1 MDNILIQSFGR
12 RLGKKMGESRRTHL
26 DELLPLYA
34 VNQEELTGK
43 EVIFEIGFGDGQRIA
58 KEALANKNKL
68 FIGAEP
74 FLNGV
79 GTLLK
84 TMKQEKIEN
93 IRIYPEDGRVLLENF
108 NDHTLSKIYI
118 LFPDPWPK
126 AKHHK
131 RRIINHELLS
141 LLKQKLIK
149 NGEVIIATD
158 HAEYAN
164 YIDDHLKEYKLLSR
178 EKPKEWYKTKYQE
191 KAENLG
197 LTIKFFC
204 LKFE

>member
-12 RLGKKMGESRRTHL
+12 RLGKKMGQSRRTHL

-34 VNQEELTGK
+34 VNQEEFTSK
-43 EVIFEIGFGDGQRIA
+43 EVILEIGFGDGQRIA
-58 KEALANKNKL
+58 KEALASKDKL

-84 TMKQEKIEN
+84 TIKQEKIEN

-108 NDHTLSKIYI
+108 NDHILSKIYI

-131 RRIINHELLS
+131 RRIINHSFLA

-158 HAEYAN
+158 HAEYAS
-164 YIDDHLKEYKLLSR
+164 YIDDQLKEYKLLSK
-178 EKPKEWYKTKYQE
+178 ETPKEWYKTKYQE

>member
-12 RLGKKMGESRRTHL
+12 RLGKKMRESRSTHL
-26 DELLPLYA
+26 VELLPLYA